1 MIFILRQFFNE
12 SPNSEVFIYIHITHT
27 FKTVLTKKIIL
38 EKMKNYEK
46 IK

>member
-1 MIFILRQFFNE
+1 MIFILRQFFKE
-12 SPNSEVFIYIHITHT
+12 SPNSVFIYIHITHT